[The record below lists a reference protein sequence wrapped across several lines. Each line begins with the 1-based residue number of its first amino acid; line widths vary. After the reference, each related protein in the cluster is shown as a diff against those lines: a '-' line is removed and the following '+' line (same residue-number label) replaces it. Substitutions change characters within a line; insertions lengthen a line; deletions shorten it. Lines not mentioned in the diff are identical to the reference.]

1 MAKGY
6 PFPAHSGVII
16 GIEKPAG
23 KPFMFRIDLTSA
35 IRRFTAPEKA
45 RINQTLPFAIGIAF
59 ACAVWMAST
68 AHAQGYPTKPIRIVV
83 STTAGSQP
91 DMLARMFGQKMTESW
106 GQPVVVDN
114 RPGANGTLA
123 ATPVARA
130 APDGYTILYAL
141 PNFAIGAALEP
152 NLPYDPLKDF
162 AGITQIGF
170 TTNVLVV
177 APTLGPRTL
186 GDFVALAKSQ
196 PGKLIFGT
204 SPTGSAAHLSGARFN
219 VVAGIKTVHVAFKGG
234 PEAAIEVL
242 AGRIHYNIGTL
253 GFLLQFIKDGR
264 LLALAVTSPARTPVL
279 PDVPALGETLA
290 EFKRPE
296 TSHGLL
302 VPAGTP
308 RAVITAVN
316 KEMARILALP
326 DVRQRTQDIGYT
338 PDPSTPEEYRKIVR
352 GQILTLQRLVRDA
365 GLRPR

>member
-1 MAKGY
+1 MALMIHRY
-6 PFPAHSGVII
+6 LLAVAFSI
-16 GIEKPAG
+16 
-23 KPFMFRIDLTSA
+23 LLSA
-35 IRRFTAPEKA
+35 P
-45 RINQTLPFAIGIAF
+45 AF
-59 ACAVWMAST
+59 AQA
-68 AHAQGYPTKPIRIVV
+68 YPTKPIRIIV

-106 GQPVVVDN
+106 GQPVVVEN

-123 ATPVARA
+123 ATPVAKGS
-130 APDGYTILYAL
+130 PDGYTILYAL

-152 NLPYDPLKDF
+152 NLPYDPVRDF
-162 AGITQIGF
+162 AGVTQIGF

-177 APTLGPRTL
+177 SPTLGPRNL
-186 GDFVALAKSQ
+186 ADFIALAKSQ

-234 PEAAIEVL
+234 PEAAIEVM

-264 LLALAVTSPARTPVL
+264 FLALAVTSPKRTPVL

-290 EFKRPE
+290 EFRRPE

-308 RAVITAVN
+308 RAAITAVN

-326 DVRQRTQDIGYT
+326 DVKQRTQDIGYT
-338 PDPSTPEEYRKIVR
+338 IDPSTPEEYNKIIR
-352 GQILTLQRLVRDA
+352 SQIFTLQKLVRDA
-365 GLRPR
+365 GLRPK

>member
-1 MAKGY
+1 MAHKYLLAVAFCALLSG
-6 PFPAHSGVII
+6 PALG
-16 GIEKPAG
+16 
-23 KPFMFRIDLTSA
+23 
-35 IRRFTAPEKA
+35 
-45 RINQTLPFAIGIAF
+45 
-59 ACAVWMAST
+59 
-68 AHAQGYPTKPIRIVV
+68 QGYPTKPIRIVV

-91 DMLARMFGQKMTESW
+91 DMLARMFGQKMTENW

-114 RPGANGTLA
+114 RPGANGMLA
-123 ATPVARA
+123 AVPVAKA
-130 APDGYTILYAL
+130 SPDGYTILYAL

-152 NLPYDPLKDF
+152 SLPYDPVKDF

-177 APTLGPRTL
+177 SPTLGPRNL
-186 GDFVALAKSQ
+186 ADFIALAKSQ

-234 PEAAIEVL
+234 PEAAIEVM

-264 LLALAVTSPARTPVL
+264 FLALAVTSPTRTPVL
-279 PDVPALGETLA
+279 PEVPALGETLA
-290 EFKRPE
+290 EFRRPE

-308 RAVITAVN
+308 RAAITALN

-338 PDPSTPEEYRKIVR
+338 IDPSTPEEYNKIVR
-352 GQILTLQRLVRDA
+352 SQILTLQKLVRDA
-365 GLRPR
+365 GLKPK

>member
-1 MAKGY
+1 MAHRYLLALAFSGALSV
-6 PFPAHSGVII
+6 PA
-16 GIEKPAG
+16 
-23 KPFMFRIDLTSA
+23 L
-35 IRRFTAPEKA
+35 
-45 RINQTLPFAIGIAF
+45 
-59 ACAVWMAST
+59 
-68 AHAQGYPTKPIRIVV
+68 AQGYPTKPVRIVV

-91 DMLARMFGQKMTESW
+91 DMLARMFGQKMTENW
-106 GQPVVVDN
+106 GQPVVVEN

-123 ATPVARA
+123 ATPVAKGS
-130 APDGYTILYAL
+130 PDGYTILYAL

-152 NLPYDPLKDF
+152 NLPYDPVKDF

-186 GDFVALAKSQ
+186 AEFIALAKSQ

-204 SPTGSAAHLSGARFN
+204 SPTGSAAHLSGARFG

-234 PEAAIEVL
+234 PEAAIEVM

-264 LLALAVTSPARTPVL
+264 FLALAVTSPQRTPVL

-290 EFKRPE
+290 EFRRPE

-308 RAVITAVN
+308 RSAITAVN

-338 PDPSTPEEYRKIVR
+338 IDPSTPEEYNKILR
-352 GQILTLQRLVRDA
+352 GQIATLQKLVRDA
-365 GLRPR
+365 GLR

>member
-1 MAKGY
+1 MAHRYLLALAFSGALSV
-6 PFPAHSGVII
+6 PA
-16 GIEKPAG
+16 
-23 KPFMFRIDLTSA
+23 L
-35 IRRFTAPEKA
+35 
-45 RINQTLPFAIGIAF
+45 
-59 ACAVWMAST
+59 
-68 AHAQGYPTKPIRIVV
+68 AQGYPTKPVRIVV

-91 DMLARMFGQKMTESW
+91 DMLARMFGQKMTENW
-106 GQPVVVDN
+106 GQPVVVEN

-123 ATPVARA
+123 ATPVAKGS
-130 APDGYTILYAL
+130 PDGYTILYAL

-152 NLPYDPLKDF
+152 NLPYDPVKDF

-186 GDFVALAKSQ
+186 AEFIALAKSQ

-204 SPTGSAAHLSGARFN
+204 SPTGSAAHLSGARFG

-234 PEAAIEVL
+234 PEAAIEVM

-264 LLALAVTSPARTPVL
+264 FLALAVTSPQRTPVL

-290 EFKRPE
+290 EFRRPE

-308 RAVITAVN
+308 RSAITAVN

-338 PDPSTPEEYRKIVR
+338 IDPSTPEEYNKILR
-352 GQILTLQRLVRDA
+352 GQIATLQKLVRDA
-365 GLRPR
+365 GLRPK